1 MQRTNGKLGI
11 IRVLRTR
18 GRNYHFR
25 EISAVPIRIQIVSR
39 REAVFA
45 MPHAE
50 PWFSNSFFEL
60 FFLWKFMVSRFLRN
74 HEKRLMIVVPILKK
88 PVLTKAA
95 WSKKEKSRDLACKK
109 MQFLLQFAVSN
120 WLKVIIWKII
130 SEVWDFHLQRQNQT
144 DPIANFP
151 VLLPVSQT
159 PYDYVEFWASFCSK
173 CHNFGKCVG
182 GAYLFLRF

>member
-1 MQRTNGKLGI
+1 MQRTNGKLG

-25 EISAVPIRIQIVSR
+25 EISAVPIRIQIVSH

-50 PWFSNSFFEL
+50 PWFPKSFFWIIFSCEN
-60 FFLWKFMVSRFLRN
+60 LWWADFWETMKSVRWLLSRFWRN
-74 HEKRLMIVVPILKK
+74 LCWQKLLEAKRKSLEILHAKK
-88 PVLTKAA
+88 CN
-95 WSKKEKSRDLACKK
+95 SYCS
-109 MQFLLQFAVSN
+109 LLQTVCNLFAISN

-130 SEVWDFHLQRQNQT
+130 SEVWDFHLQKQNRT

-159 PYDYVEFWASFCSK
+159 PYKYVEFRDKKLS
-173 CHNFGKCVG
+173 
-182 GAYLFLRF
+182 

>member
-1 MQRTNGKLGI
+1 MCKERTVSLGLGFSGQEDEI
-11 IRVLRTR
+11 II
-18 GRNYHFR
+18 FR
-25 EISAVPIRIQIVSR
+25 EISAVPIRIQIVSH
-39 REAVFA
+39 REAVFV

-50 PWFSNSFFEL
+50 PWFPNSFFEL

-74 HEKRLMIVVPILKK
+74 HEKRSMIVVPILKK

-109 MQFLLQFAVSN
+109 CNAYCSLLKTACNLFAVSN

-130 SEVWDFHLQRQNQT
+130 SEVWDFHLQKQNRT
-144 DPIANFP
+144 DPIANFQ

-159 PYDYVEFWASFCSK
+159 PYDYVEFRNK
-173 CHNFGKCVG
+173 K
-182 GAYLFLRF
+182 LT